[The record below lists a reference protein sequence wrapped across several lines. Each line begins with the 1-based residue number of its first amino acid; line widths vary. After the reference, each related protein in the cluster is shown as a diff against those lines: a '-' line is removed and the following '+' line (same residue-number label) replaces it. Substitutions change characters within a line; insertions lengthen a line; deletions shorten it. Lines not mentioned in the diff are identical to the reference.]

1 MRSIFSKSEVDELDF
16 SLVLIDH
23 DIFRLQIPEHYLM
36 LVEVVEQD
44 QSLGCEVLDLIELDA
59 DLVFLE
65 LK

>member
-1 MRSIFSKSEVDELDF
+1 
-16 SLVLIDH
+16 
-23 DIFRLQIPEHYLM
+23 M